1 MYFSVEAS
9 YQEIELNLIEQK
21 RTESRKDNVLDPP
34 FPSFECHEEESG
46 SDGYSGHD
54 TPAQIGII
62 AGIEPEECVRI
73 DILHGRHHSRH
84 QRHASEKDK
93 YRDHVALGECL
104 KTDVGVAY
112 RRGALETHGQQYYGK
127 DDCRT
132 YLLTVEPVVVL
143 AVDTDEDDAEQPQAP
158 QDASEIVDPLERD
171 VGSLSV
177 SAPHAEVYQREYDD
191 ECPNRETVHR
201 PPVEGRNAVSGHNVG
216 QLHTA
221 ENNRKQEREEDCE
234 ITVGCNA
241 QLQVAP
247 ADEPPTYI
255 RPRTACI

>member
-46 SDGYSGHD
+46 PDGYSGHD
-54 TPAQIGII
+54 TPAQIGIM

-104 KTDVGVAY
+104 KTDVGGGRIDAA
-112 RRGALETHGQQYYGK
+112 RSRHMASNITAK
-127 DDCRT
+127 T
-132 YLLTVEPVVVL
+132 I
-143 AVDTDEDDAEQPQAP
+143 AVRICSPSSQ
-158 QDASEIVDPLERD
+158 S
-171 VGSLSV
+171 
-177 SAPHAEVYQREYDD
+177 
-191 ECPNRETVHR
+191 
-201 PPVEGRNAVSGHNVG
+201 
-216 QLHTA
+216 
-221 ENNRKQEREEDCE
+221 
-234 ITVGCNA
+234 
-241 QLQVAP
+241 
-247 ADEPPTYI
+247 
-255 RPRTACI
+255 